1 MIKKRET
8 KKMSKELIL
17 FIICCC
23 ALPVINWLIFYVY
36 AHFSSFTM
44 AFMDKDGVWSF
55 DNFIRLWNELK
66 MPDSDIRI
74 AIKNTLLT
82 FGIQVLM
89 FPVTVLVS
97 YFIYKKIPGASIYR
111 VLFFLPSIIF
121 SVALA
126 MIFQK
131 IIGVNGFIAQG
142 IQELLHLDY
151 TPELL
156 ADSQFA
162 NTTVLLHM
170 GWFTFPGDLVIWGGT
185 FARIPTEVL
194 EAGQVDGV
202 NWWQEF
208 TKIIVPIVW
217 PTVGLKMV
225 LLTCGIFGASGAVFL
240 LTGGDFG
247 TMTLSAWMYLQLYT
261 LSGNQ
266 DTSNAFNYMSA
277 VGLVM
282 TAIAITISLL
292 VRKWSDKVFDEVEF

>member
-1 MIKKRET
+1 MIKKRKT

-170 GWFTFPGDLVIWGGT
+170 VWLTFPGDLVIWGGT

>member
-1 MIKKRET
+1 MIKKRKT

-17 FIICCC
+17 FIIFCC

-131 IIGVNGFIAQG
+131 IIGVYGFIAQG

-170 GWFTFPGDLVIWGGT
+170 VWLTFPGDLVIWGGT

-282 TAIAITISLL
+282 TAIAITISLV